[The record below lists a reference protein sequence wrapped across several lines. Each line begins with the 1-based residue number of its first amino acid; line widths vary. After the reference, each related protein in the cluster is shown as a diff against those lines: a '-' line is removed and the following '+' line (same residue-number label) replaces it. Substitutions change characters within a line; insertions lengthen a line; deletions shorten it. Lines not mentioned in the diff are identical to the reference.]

1 MRNIFIIKKEFLYIG
16 MSNMVLRQNTDMICF
31 LQTVEKCSGEVS
43 FTTTQGD
50 RLNLKSELSKYVFA
64 VVAANP
70 DILKNGQIVI
80 KNEED
85 AALLQNFLMGE

>member
-1 MRNIFIIKKEFLYIG
+1 MG
-16 MSNMVLRQNTDMICF
+16 MSNMVLRQNTDMVCF

-50 RLNLKSELSKYVFA
+50 QLNLKSELSKYVFA

-70 DILKNGQIVI
+70 DIIKNGQIVI
-80 KNEED
+80 QNEGD
-85 AALLQNFLMGE
+85 AALLRDFLTEE